1 MKASRTLKSSTI
13 RTSASGKLSQ
23 STKYPPMTQKS
34 KEDEYIAS
42 LQKQVYYL
50 ELEMNELLIYVVH
63 DKKDIPKHVDN
74 FDLVIYGHSHKY
86 EYEVK
91 DGVVYLNPGGCGRRR
106 FSLSL
111 TMAIVTI
118 EDKEI
123 KVTRINLED

>member
-1 MKASRTLKSSTI
+1 
-13 RTSASGKLSQ
+13 
-23 STKYPPMTQKS
+23 
-34 KEDEYIAS
+34 
-42 LQKQVYYL
+42 
-50 ELEMNELLIYVVH
+50 MNELLIYVVH

-123 KVTRINLED
+123 KVTRINLEDL

>member
-1 MKASRTLKSSTI
+1 M
-13 RTSASGKLSQ
+13 
-23 STKYPPMTQKS
+23 
-34 KEDEYIAS
+34 
-42 LQKQVYYL
+42 
-50 ELEMNELLIYVVH
+50 
-63 DKKDIPKHVDN
+63 
-74 FDLVIYGHSHKY
+74 IYGHSHKY